1 MRSSDPRR
9 LVALDGVRAIAALS
23 VLVFHVWLYRADR
36 PRGTRPELLDQVLF
50 HANTGLICFFVL
62 SGYLLYRAFARAA
75 LTGAQGVAIGPFARR
90 RIARIIPAYWVCGA
104 VSLAL
109 FWVVGYDDLT
119 PAPHELPLY
128 ALLLHNYSAETIG
141 GLNPVTWTLCVEM
154 AFYALLPLVGWA
166 ALRLG
171 PRRVSAQVA
180 LVVALIA
187 VSPVWN
193 VVVLEQGWGSL
204 AERALPAFLAAF
216 GAGMLVAVWV
226 EWRAAGGRCRRSSL
240 GSRATAALVAGAA
253 LVVVGDAVVHEN
265 GWWLRD
271 GIFSGGLL
279 RPSAQAQA
287 LGHLGAATGFA
298 LLVAAAAAGSGPA
311 VRWLSWRPLAAV
323 GVISYGVY
331 LWHVP
336 LLLVVRE
343 AGLLPVALVP
353 RLLVVLAMSLAAA
366 AASWRWVERPWIE
379 RRPAAR
385 GEPRRLPAGAK
396 TAAEPAR

>member
-1 MRSSDPRR
+1 MVSSDPRR

-36 PRGTRPELLDQVLF
+36 PRGERTELLDQVLF
-50 HANTGLICFFVL
+50 HANVGLICFFVL

-75 LTGAQGVAIGPFARR
+75 LTGADGVALGPYARR
-90 RIARIIPAYWVCGA
+90 RIARIMPAFWVCGA
-104 VSLAL
+104 LSLAL

-171 PRRVSAQVA
+171 PRRIGAQIV
-180 LVVALIA
+180 LVVALMA
-187 VSPVWN
+187 VSPAWN
-193 VVVLEQGWGSL
+193 VLVAAQGWGGVH
-204 AERALPAFLAAF
+204 ERALPAYLASF
-216 GAGMLVAVWV
+216 GAGMLVAVWA
-226 EWRAAGGRCRRSSL
+226 EWRRAGARERSPL
-240 GSRATAALVAGAA
+240 GAWATAALVAAA
-253 LVVVGDAVVHEN
+253 AIVVAGDAVWHEN
-265 GWWLRD
+265 GWWVRG
-271 GIFSGGLL
+271 GIFDDGLL
-279 RPSAQAQA
+279 RPRMQAAA
-287 LGHLGAATGFA
+287 LGHLGPATGFA

-311 VRWLSWRPLAAV
+311 VRWLSWRPLAGV
-323 GVISYGVY
+323 GVVSYGLY

-343 AGLLPVALVP
+343 AGLLPAPLAP
-353 RLLVVLAMSLAAA
+353 RLLVVLAISLAAA
-366 AASWRWVERPWIE
+366 AASWRWVERPWVE

-385 GEPRRLPAGAK
+385 GEPRRRPAGAT